1 MSPYCRWT
9 VISTVPLTYRTHFQQ
24 ITMLLL
30 IFYLLVHILFSI
42 TRWSATGKPP
52 IKTEKIIP
60 RAAQIAIHR
69 SQRRSQC
76 ITQIDFFFFKH
87 ITINCCPT
95 LIFNLANSDPY
106 LYSHLVSVIFI
117 WKIQL
122 VRTFNISIEFFCS
135 LWIQIL
141 ATLLKEATKSQQK
154 GNLFDV
160 RIMM

>member
-1 MSPYCRWT
+1 MNSYLYST
-9 VISTVPLTYRTHFQQ
+9 ADISDPLSADHYVTINFLPIGAHSFFHNKMICNWKTSNKNRKNNPASRTNCHSQ
-24 ITMLLL
+24 
-30 IFYLLVHILFSI
+30 
-42 TRWSATGKPP
+42 KPEAEP
-52 IKTEKIIP
+52 MHNTNW
-60 RAAQIAIHR
+60 
-69 SQRRSQC
+69 
-76 ITQIDFFFFKH
+76 FFFFKH